1 MSSTH
6 IQEAPARRQPVL
18 ARLMMVLSLIS
29 ALLLLDWNDTGV
41 AKPLWFFLLPSVLG
55 LGGTGFAL
63 RARHGGW
70 ALLSGVW
77 GVALV
82 PALLMVVTLFHGP

>member
-1 MSSTH
+1 MAWLT
-6 IQEAPARRQPVL
+6 
-18 ARLMMVLSLIS
+18 MVLSLIS

-55 LGGTGFAL
+55 LMGTGFAL
-63 RARHGGW
+63 HARRGGW
-70 ALLSGVW
+70 ALVSGVW

-82 PALLMVVTLFHGP
+82 PALMVAVTLLYGP